1 MEDTEAAVVSVD
13 VALVVEV
20 EDMAAEVIIILRK
33 KIIFK
38 MASLPTKKS

>member
-1 MEDTEAAVVSVD
+1 MEDTEAVVSVD

-33 KIIFK
+33 KS
-38 MASLPTKKS
+38 SLKWRLCQQKKS